1 MRGHSSLLSNLWCT
15 ASKPE
20 APRIYTEHLSMILRT
35 RIRLN
40 RMLYQKNDRSP
51 FLPNEEGAPK
61 GAERALPGKLNENRG
76 KAMLHS
82 EYMMASKPLPS
93 PPSCLPHRTFQ
104 PFPHSLKFA
113 ISEEIREAAVI
124 LWYNYHYR

>member
-1 MRGHSSLLSNLWCT
+1 
-15 ASKPE
+15 
-20 APRIYTEHLSMILRT
+20 MILRT
-35 RIRLN
+35 RIRLK

-61 GAERALPGKLNENRG
+61 EWRRALPGKLNKNRG
-76 KAMLHS
+76 KVTLHA

-93 PPSCLPHRTFQ
+93 PSHLSAIPTQ
-104 PFPHSLKFA
+104 PKFA

-124 LWYNYHYR
+124 LWYNYRYR